1 MFNYQRAMEIT
12 KRRQKYFN
20 YPKTNNTFIC
30 QNSADDSLM
39 MVKFNNFPKHNS
51 FPLGLSGS
59 ARTKY
64 AWHSRDVL
72 D

>member
-39 MVKFNNFPKHNS
+39 MVKFNNFPQTQFLS
-51 FPLGLSGS
+51 AWPLRICQDQIRL
-59 ARTKY
+59 ALT
-64 AWHSRDVL
+64 
-72 D
+72 